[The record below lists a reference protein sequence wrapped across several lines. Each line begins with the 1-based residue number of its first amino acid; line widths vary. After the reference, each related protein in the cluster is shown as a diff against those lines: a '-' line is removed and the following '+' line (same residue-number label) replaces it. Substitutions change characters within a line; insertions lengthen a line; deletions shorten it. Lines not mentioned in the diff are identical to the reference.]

1 MALKRASGRSILLA
15 ESPRPA
21 PDSERPVDP
30 LPPIDRAPPVART
43 AQPPAPPSPPLRA
56 LLEAALSREHGGA
69 SAQYGP
75 GGAGAPGSHYQP
87 AGVLIQV
94 LSGHSEVL
102 RRSLGEGRPLG
113 ELFANLLRR
122 LAERVARAPEGPER
136 DAAGALLAEFVA
148 HLVGSDLDGPGLAA
162 RAAAA
167 GLFDEAQLA
176 HTPDGEAP
184 SLGLKA
190 QILNL
195 LAQLLPGP
203 ERDAASALLHGIE
216 REQWLELLR
225 ADLGEPR
232 LLALPFAH
240 GERFGTLF
248 LGWAREGGDGQ
259 PGGEGGRRQDRRLS
273 LSLELTSL
281 GPVRADLVFAAE
293 RLLVRLAFASPAAL
307 ELARAQGD
315 TLAARLAAGGGAGA
329 LEVQL
334 EFALLAVDGPNRGH
348 SDGRDPHA
356 LEEVA

>member
-1 MALKRASGRSILLA
+1 MALKRAPGRSILLA

-21 PDSERPVDP
+21 PDSKTPVDP
-30 LPPIDRAPPVART
+30 LPPIDRAPPVARA

-69 SAQYGP
+69 AHHGPVGAGGP
-75 GGAGAPGSHYQP
+75 GGSQP
-87 AGVLIQV
+87 SAGVLVQV
-94 LSGHSEVL
+94 LEGYSEVL

-122 LAERVARAPEGPER
+122 LAERVARAAEGPER

-162 RAAAA
+162 RAAAS

-176 HTPDGEAP
+176 LTPDGDTP
-184 SLGLKA
+184 PLGLKA
-190 QILNL
+190 QLLNL
-195 LAQLLPGP
+195 LAQLAPGP
-203 ERDAASALLHGIE
+203 ERDAASALLLGIE

-225 ADLGEPR
+225 VDLSEPR

-240 GERFGTLF
+240 GEHFGTLF

-273 LSLELTSL
+273 LSLELATL
-281 GPVRADLVFAAE
+281 GPMRADLVFAAE
-293 RLLVRLAFASPAAL
+293 RLLVRLAFASPTAL
-307 ELARAQGD
+307 DLARAQAD
-315 TLAARLAAGGGAGA
+315 HLAARLAACGGARA

-334 EFALLAVDGPNRGH
+334 EFALLSADGPSRGH
-348 SDGRDPHA
+348 SDGREPHA

>member
-1 MALKRASGRSILLA
+1 LGLKRAPGRSILLA
-15 ESPRPA
+15 ESPCPA
-21 PDSERPVDP
+21 PDSKRPVDP

-43 AQPPAPPSPPLRA
+43 AQPPGPPSPPLRA

-69 SAQYGP
+69 AQHGAVGTGGP
-75 GGAGAPGSHYQP
+75 GSLHPS
-87 AGVLIQV
+87 AGVLVQV
-94 LSGHSEVL
+94 LDGFSEVL
-102 RRSLGEGRPLG
+102 RRALGEGRPLG

-136 DAAGALLAEFVA
+136 DAAGALLADFVA
-148 HLVGSDLDGPGLAA
+148 HLAGSDLDGPGLAA

-176 HTPDGEAP
+176 HTPDGDAP
-184 SLGLKA
+184 PLGLKA

-195 LAQLLPGP
+195 LAQMLSGP
-203 ERDAASALLHGIE
+203 EREAASALLHGVE

-225 ADLGEPR
+225 VDLGEPR
-232 LLALPFAH
+232 LVALPFAH

-248 LGWAREGGDGQ
+248 LGWAREGGEGP

-273 LSLELTSL
+273 LSLELASL
-281 GPVRADLVFAAE
+281 GPVRADLVFASE

-307 ELARAQGD
+307 ELARARGD
-315 TLAARLAAGGGAGA
+315 ALAARLAAGGGAGS

-334 EFALLAVDGPNRGH
+334 EFALLAADAPGRGH
-348 SDGRDPHA
+348 ADGRDPHA